1 MKTRS
6 LVLALG
12 LTVVALVVAACGKQT
27 ITTTGGKQ
35 LTYATAPNALLV
47 RVEHSGGFVPVE
59 AIFTALP
66 LVSVYGDGT
75 VLTQGPQ
82 IAIYPG
88 PALPNLQ
95 VRKLDQEG
103 IEALLQAAAD
113 AGLTGPAPDY
123 GQPPIA
129 DAPDTVVTINVN
141 DQTYRHSANALGD
154 FGGGDLGL
162 TPAQTRARA
171 ALATFV
177 SSVTDLPTLVGGE
190 HITAEE
196 PYDISA
202 WRLQAN
208 RVDTLPTGEPAPS
221 VKPWPV
227 AGVSLA
233 AIGPCAAVTGEQA
246 AAVTEVMEQAN
257 QLTYF
262 TEGGVT
268 YQVLARPLLPDE
280 TGCASAS

>member
-6 LVLALG
+6 VVLALG

-27 ITTTGGKQ
+27 VTTTGGRQ
-35 LTYATAPNALLV
+35 LSYATAPNALLL
-47 RVEHSGGFVPVE
+47 RVEYSGGFVPVE
-59 AIFTALP
+59 TIFTSLP

-75 VLTQGPQ
+75 VITQGPQ

-95 VRKLDQEG
+95 VRKLDQDG
-103 IEALLQAAAD
+103 IEALLRAAAD
-113 AGLTGPAPDY
+113 AGLTGPALDY

-162 TPAQTRARA
+162 TPAQTKARA
-171 ALATFV
+171 ELAAFV
-177 SSVTDLPTLVGGE
+177 SSVTDLATLVGSE

-208 RVDTLPTGEPAPS
+208 RVDTLPTGEPAPT

-227 AGVSLA
+227 AGLTLA
-233 AIGPCAAVTGEQA
+233 GIGPCTAVTGDQA
-246 AAVTEVMEQAN
+246 AAVTGVMEQAN

-268 YQVLARPLLPDE
+268 YHVLARPLLPDE